1 MRISLYSALAVLSF
15 GLIASQQPAAAS
27 TFWTCMS
34 PEFGCGS
41 AGSPSGS
48 SHNYRSRERV
58 YAGDTER
65 RAYRAKPRQVA
76 DRAERRAAP
85 VREASINPRSE
96 QQQQVK
102 SDATEAPKQVASVE
116 PRNNEGASVATDAS
130 VRKPQAPDAER
141 IAAVRSAQSGMAS
154 YYGNESGSQ
163 TASGARFVAS
173 AMTAA
178 HRTLPFGTKVR
189 VTNKANGRSVVVT
202 INDRG
207 PFVRGRIIDLS
218 TGAAGVIGMM
228 GAGVA
233 PVTVEVLASNG

>member
-1 MRISLYSALAVLSF
+1 MMRISLYSALAVLSF
-15 GLIASQQPAAAS
+15 GLIASQPAAAS

-48 SHNYRSRERV
+48 NHNYRSRERV

-85 VREASINPRSE
+85 VRVASINPRSE
-96 QQQQVK
+96 QQQVK

-116 PRNNEGASVATDAS
+116 PRNEGSSVATDAS

-163 TASGARFVAS
+163 TASGARFLAS

>member
-15 GLIASQQPAAAS
+15 GLIASQPAAAS
-27 TFWTCMS
+27 SFWTCMS

-48 SHNYRSRERV
+48 SHNYRAHERV
-58 YAGDTER
+58 YAGDSED
-65 RAYRAKPRQVA
+65 RASNYRGKPRHVA
-76 DRAERRAAP
+76 ERAERRKAP
-85 VREASINPRSE
+85 VRVASLNPRSE
-96 QQQQVK
+96 ERQVR
-102 SDATEAPKQVASVE
+102 SDATEAPKRVASIE
-116 PRNNEGASVATDAS
+116 PRNEESSVATNAS
-130 VRKPQAPDAER
+130 SSAPDAER
-141 IAAVRSAQSGMAS
+141 TAAVRSAQSGMAS

-163 TASGARFVAS
+163 TASGARFNA
-173 AMTAA
+173 AGMTAA

-189 VTNKANGRSVVVT
+189 VTNKSNGRSVVVT

-218 TGAAGVIGMM
+218 TGAAGVIGMQ

-233 PVTVEVLASNG
+233 PVTVEVLGKG

>member
-1 MRISLYSALAVLSF
+1 MMRISLYSALAVLSF
-15 GLIASQQPAAAS
+15 GLIASQPAAAS

-48 SHNYRSRERV
+48 NHNYRSRERV
-58 YAGDTER
+58 YVGDTER

-85 VREASINPRSE
+85 VRVASINPRSE
-96 QQQQVK
+96 QQQVK

-116 PRNNEGASVATDAS
+116 PRNEGSSVATDAS

>member
-48 SHNYRSRERV
+48 NHNYRSRERV

-65 RAYRAKPRQVA
+65 RAYRGKSRQTA

-85 VREASINPRSE
+85 VRVASINPRSE
-96 QQQQVK
+96 QRQVK

-116 PRNNEGASVATDAS
+116 PRNEGSSVATDVS
-130 VRKPQAPDAER
+130 VRKPQAPDADR
-141 IAAVRSAQSGMAS
+141 TAAVRSAQSGMAS

>member
-1 MRISLYSALAVLSF
+1 MMRISLYSALAVLSF
-15 GLIASQQPAAAS
+15 GLIASQPAAAS

-48 SHNYRSRERV
+48 NHNYRSRERV

-85 VREASINPRSE
+85 VRVASINPRSE
-96 QQQQVK
+96 QQQVK

-116 PRNNEGASVATDAS
+116 PRNEGSSVATDAS

-207 PFVRGRIIDLS
+207 PFVSGRIIDLS

>member
-1 MRISLYSALAVLSF
+1 MMRICLYSALAVLSF
-15 GLIASQQPAAAS
+15 GLIASQPAAAS

-48 SHNYRSRERV
+48 NHNYRSRERV

-76 DRAERRAAP
+76 DRAEHRAAP
-85 VREASINPRSE
+85 VRVASINPRSE
-96 QQQQVK
+96 QRQVK

-116 PRNNEGASVATDAS
+116 PGNEGSSVATDVS
-130 VRKPQAPDAER
+130 PRKPQAPDAER
-141 IAAVRSAQSGMAS
+141 TATVRSAQSGMAS

-189 VTNKANGRSVVVT
+189 VTNKGNGRSVVVT

-233 PVTVEVLASNG
+233 PVIVEVLASNG

>member
-65 RAYRAKPRQVA
+65 QAYRGKSRQTA

-85 VREASINPRSE
+85 VRVASISPRSE
-96 QQQQVK
+96 QRQIK

-116 PRNNEGASVATDAS
+116 PRNEGSSVATDVS

-141 IAAVRSAQSGMAS
+141 TAAVRSAQSGMAS

>member
-1 MRISLYSALAVLSF
+1 MMRIFLYSALAVLSF
-15 GLIASQQPAAAS
+15 GLIASQPVAAS

-48 SHNYRSRERV
+48 NHNYRSRERV

-85 VREASINPRSE
+85 VRVASINPRSE
-96 QQQQVK
+96 QRQVK

-116 PRNNEGASVATDAS
+116 PRNEGSSVATDVS
-130 VRKPQAPDAER
+130 PRKPQAPDPER
-141 IAAVRSAQSGMAS
+141 TATVRSAQSGMAS

-189 VTNKANGRSVVVT
+189 VTNKGNGRSVVVT

-218 TGAAGVIGMM
+218 TGAAGVIGMI

>member
-65 RAYRAKPRQVA
+65 QAYRGKSRQTA

-85 VREASINPRSE
+85 VRVASINPRSE
-96 QQQQVK
+96 QRQVK

-116 PRNNEGASVATDAS
+116 PRNEGSSVATDAS
-130 VRKPQAPDAER
+130 LRKPQAPDLER
-141 IAAVRSAQSGMAS
+141 TAAVRSAQSGMAS

>member
-58 YAGDTER
+58 YADDTER
-65 RAYRAKPRQVA
+65 RAYRGKSRQTA

-85 VREASINPRSE
+85 VRVASINPRSE
-96 QQQQVK
+96 QRQVK
-102 SDATEAPKQVASVE
+102 SDTTEAPEQVASVE
-116 PRNNEGASVATDAS
+116 PRNEGSSVATDVS

-141 IAAVRSAQSGMAS
+141 TAAVRSAQSGMAS

>member
-65 RAYRAKPRQVA
+65 RAYRGNSRQTA

-85 VREASINPRSE
+85 VRVASINPRSE
-96 QQQQVK
+96 QRQVK

-116 PRNNEGASVATDAS
+116 PAQRGVERRHRRFRAQAAGSRRGAHRRGEIGPVGHGVLLRQQVGVADRFRGPFRRQRHDGRPSHAS
-130 VRKPQAPDAER
+130 VRHQGPGDEQGER
-141 IAAVRSAQSGMAS
+141 SFRRGHHQRSRPVRP
-154 YYGNESGSQ
+154 
-163 TASGARFVAS
+163 RPH
-173 AMTAA
+173 
-178 HRTLPFGTKVR
+178 HRSF
-189 VTNKANGRSVVVT
+189 
-202 INDRG
+202 D
-207 PFVRGRIIDLS
+207 
-218 TGAAGVIGMM
+218 GAAGVIGMM

>member
-15 GLIASQQPAAAS
+15 GLIASQPAAAS

-48 SHNYRSRERV
+48 NHNYRSRERV
-58 YAGDTER
+58 YAGDTEP

-85 VREASINPRSE
+85 VRVASINPRSE
-96 QQQQVK
+96 RRQVK

-116 PRNNEGASVATDAS
+116 PRNEGSSVATDAS

-141 IAAVRSAQSGMAS
+141 TAAVRSAQSGMAS

>member
-1 MRISLYSALAVLSF
+1 
-15 GLIASQQPAAAS
+15 
-27 TFWTCMS
+27 MS

-48 SHNYRSRERV
+48 NHNYRSRERV

-65 RAYRAKPRQVA
+65 SAYRAKPRQVA

-85 VREASINPRSE
+85 VRVASIDPRSE
-96 QQQQVK
+96 QRQVK

-116 PRNNEGASVATDAS
+116 PRNEGSSVATDVS

-141 IAAVRSAQSGMAS
+141 TAAVRSAQSGMAS

>member
-65 RAYRAKPRQVA
+65 RAYRGKSRQTA

-85 VREASINPRSE
+85 VRVASINPRSE
-96 QQQQVK
+96 QRQVK

-116 PRNNEGASVATDAS
+116 PRNEGSSVATDVS

-141 IAAVRSAQSGMAS
+141 TAAVRSAQSGMAS

>member
-65 RAYRAKPRQVA
+65 RAYRGNSRQTA

-85 VREASINPRSE
+85 VRVASINPRSE
-96 QQQQVK
+96 QRQVK
-102 SDATEAPKQVASVE
+102 SDATESPKQVASVE
-116 PRNNEGASVATDAS
+116 PRNEGSSVATDVS

-141 IAAVRSAQSGMAS
+141 TAAVRSAQSGMAS

>member
-58 YAGDTER
+58 YADDTER
-65 RAYRAKPRQVA
+65 RAFRGKSRQTA

-85 VREASINPRSE
+85 VRVASINPRSE
-96 QQQQVK
+96 QRQVK
-102 SDATEAPKQVASVE
+102 SDTTEAPEQVASVE
-116 PRNNEGASVATDAS
+116 PRNEGSSVATDVS

-141 IAAVRSAQSGMAS
+141 TAAVRSAQSGMAS

>member
-48 SHNYRSRERV
+48 NHNYRSRERV

-65 RAYRAKPRQVA
+65 RAYRGKSRQTA

-85 VREASINPRSE
+85 VRVASINPRSE
-96 QQQQVK
+96 QRQVK

-116 PRNNEGASVATDAS
+116 PRNEGSSVATDAS
-130 VRKPQAPDAER
+130 LRKPQAPDLER
-141 IAAVRSAQSGMAS
+141 TAAVRSAQSGMAS

-189 VTNKANGRSVVVT
+189 VTNNGNGRSVVVT

>member
-65 RAYRAKPRQVA
+65 RAYRGNSRQTA

-85 VREASINPRSE
+85 VRVASISPRSE
-96 QQQQVK
+96 QRQIK

-116 PRNNEGASVATDAS
+116 PRNEGSSVATDVS

-141 IAAVRSAQSGMAS
+141 TAAVRSAQSGMAS

>member
-15 GLIASQQPAAAS
+15 GLIASQPAAAS
-27 TFWTCMS
+27 SFWTCMS

-48 SHNYRSRERV
+48 SYNQRTRERV

-65 RAYRAKPRQVA
+65 RASNYRAKPRHVA
-76 DRAERRAAP
+76 ERAERRNAP
-85 VREASINPRSE
+85 VRVASVSPRSKE
-96 QQQQVK
+96 RQVK
-102 SDATEAPKQVASVE
+102 SDATPAPAPVQKKVAIAAERAEEAPATVTNVA
-116 PRNNEGASVATDAS
+116 AS
-130 VRKPQAPDAER
+130 RP
-141 IAAVRSAQSGMAS
+141 AQSGMAS

-163 TASGARFVAS
+163 TASGARFNA
-173 AMTAA
+173 AGMTAA

-189 VTNKANGRSVVVT
+189 VTNKSNGRSVVVT

-207 PFVRGRIIDLS
+207 PFVGGRIIDLS

-233 PVTVEVLASNG
+233 PVSLEVLGKS

>member
-65 RAYRAKPRQVA
+65 RAYRGNSRQTA
-76 DRAERRAAP
+76 DRAEHRAAP
-85 VREASINPRSE
+85 VRVASINPRSE
-96 QQQQVK
+96 QRQVK
-102 SDATEAPKQVASVE
+102 SDATESPKQVASVE
-116 PRNNEGASVATDAS
+116 PRNEGSSVATDVS

-141 IAAVRSAQSGMAS
+141 TAAVRSAQSGMAS

>member
-1 MRISLYSALAVLSF
+1 MMRISLYSALAVLSF
-15 GLIASQQPAAAS
+15 GLIASQPAAAS

-48 SHNYRSRERV
+48 NHNYRSRERV
-58 YAGDTER
+58 YAGDTEP

-85 VREASINPRSE
+85 VRVASINPRSE
-96 QQQQVK
+96 RRQVK

-116 PRNNEGASVATDAS
+116 PRNEGSSVATDAS

-141 IAAVRSAQSGMAS
+141 TAAVRSAQSGMAS

>member
-65 RAYRAKPRQVA
+65 QAYRGKSRQTA

-85 VREASINPRSE
+85 VRVASINPRSE
-96 QQQQVK
+96 QRQVK

-116 PRNNEGASVATDAS
+116 PRNEGSSVATDVS

-141 IAAVRSAQSGMAS
+141 TAAVRSAQSGMAS

>member
-65 RAYRAKPRQVA
+65 RAYRGNSRQTA

-85 VREASINPRSE
+85 VRVASISPRSE
-96 QQQQVK
+96 QRQVK

-116 PRNNEGASVATDAS
+116 PRNEGSSVATDVS

-141 IAAVRSAQSGMAS
+141 TAAVRSAQSGMAS
-154 YYGNESGSQ
+154 YYGNELGSQ

>member
-15 GLIASQQPAAAS
+15 GLIASQPAAAS

-65 RAYRAKPRQVA
+65 RAYRGNSRQTA

-85 VREASINPRSE
+85 VRVASINPRSE
-96 QQQQVK
+96 QRQVK

-116 PRNNEGASVATDAS
+116 PRNEGSSVATDVS

-141 IAAVRSAQSGMAS
+141 TAAVRSAQSGMAS

>member
-1 MRISLYSALAVLSF
+1 MMRICLYSALAVLSF
-15 GLIASQQPAAAS
+15 VLIASQPAAAS

-41 AGSPSGS
+41 AGSPSGPN
-48 SHNYRSRERV
+48 HNYRSRERV

-76 DRAERRAAP
+76 DRAEHRAAP
-85 VREASINPRSE
+85 VRVASINPRSE
-96 QQQQVK
+96 QRQVK

-116 PRNNEGASVATDAS
+116 PGNEGSSVATDVS
-130 VRKPQAPDAER
+130 PRKPQAPDAER
-141 IAAVRSAQSGMAS
+141 TAAVRSAQSGMAS

-189 VTNKANGRSVVVT
+189 VTNKGNGRSVVVT

-233 PVTVEVLASNG
+233 PVIVEVLASNG

>member
-65 RAYRAKPRQVA
+65 RAYRGKSRQTA

-85 VREASINPRSE
+85 VRVASINPRSE
-96 QQQQVK
+96 QRQVK

-116 PRNNEGASVATDAS
+116 PRNEGSSVATDAS

-141 IAAVRSAQSGMAS
+141 TAAVRSAQSGMAS

>member
-48 SHNYRSRERV
+48 NHNYRSRERV

-85 VREASINPRSE
+85 VRVASINPRSE
-96 QQQQVK
+96 QQQVK
-102 SDATEAPKQVASVE
+102 SDATEAPKKVASVE
-116 PRNNEGASVATDAS
+116 PRNEGSSVATDVS

-141 IAAVRSAQSGMAS
+141 TAAVRSAQSGMAS

>member
-1 MRISLYSALAVLSF
+1 LAVLSF

-65 RAYRAKPRQVA
+65 RAYRGKSRQTA

-85 VREASINPRSE
+85 VRVASINPRSE
-96 QQQQVK
+96 QRQVK

-116 PRNNEGASVATDAS
+116 PRNEGSSVATDVS

-141 IAAVRSAQSGMAS
+141 TAAVRSAQSGMAS

>member
-15 GLIASQQPAAAS
+15 GLIASQPAAAS
-27 TFWTCMS
+27 SFWTCMS

-48 SHNYRSRERV
+48 SHNYRARERV
-58 YAGDTER
+58 YAGDTED
-65 RAYRAKPRQVA
+65 RASNYRAKPRHVA
-76 DRAERRAAP
+76 ERAERRAAP
-85 VREASINPRSE
+85 VRVASINPRSE
-96 QQQQVK
+96 EPRVT
-102 SDATEAPKQVASVE
+102 SDATEAPKRVASAQ
-116 PRNNEGASVATDAS
+116 PRNEESSVATDAS
-130 VRKPQAPDAER
+130 SSAPRAADAER
-141 IAAVRSAQSGMAS
+141 TAAVRSAQSGMAS

-163 TASGARFVAS
+163 TASGARFNA
-173 AMTAA
+173 AGMTAA

-189 VTNKANGRSVVVT
+189 VTNKSNGRSVVVT

-207 PFVRGRIIDLS
+207 PFVGGRIIDLS

-233 PVTVEVLASNG
+233 PVLVEVLAKG

>member
-15 GLIASQQPAAAS
+15 GLIASQPAAAS

-48 SHNYRSRERV
+48 SHNYRARERV
-58 YAGDTER
+58 YAGDSER
-65 RAYRAKPRQVA
+65 RVPNYRAKPRHVA
-76 DRAERRAAP
+76 ERAERRAAP
-85 VREASINPRSE
+85 VRMASVHPRNE
-96 QQQQVK
+96 ERRVI
-102 SDATEAPKQVASVE
+102 SDAAEAPKRVAFAE
-116 PRNNEGASVATDAS
+116 PRNEEASVATDVS
-130 VRKPQAPDAER
+130 TRKPEAAPDVER
-141 IAAVRSAQSGMAS
+141 TAAVRSAQSGMAS

-163 TASGARFVAS
+163 TASGARFNA
-173 AMTAA
+173 AGMTAA

-189 VTNKANGRSVVVT
+189 VTNKSNGRSVVVT

-218 TGAAGVIGMM
+218 TGAAGVIGMQ

-233 PVTVEVLASNG
+233 PVLVEVLGKG

>member
-65 RAYRAKPRQVA
+65 RAYRGNSRQTA
-76 DRAERRAAP
+76 DRAERPAP
-85 VREASINPRSE
+85 VRVASINPRSE
-96 QQQQVK
+96 QRQVK
-102 SDATEAPKQVASVE
+102 SDATESPKQVASVE
-116 PRNNEGASVATDAS
+116 PRNEGSSVATDVS

-141 IAAVRSAQSGMAS
+141 TAAVRSAQSGMAS

-202 INDRG
+202 INDR
-207 PFVRGRIIDLS
+207 
-218 TGAAGVIGMM
+218 
-228 GAGVA
+228 
-233 PVTVEVLASNG
+233 

>member
-1 MRISLYSALAVLSF
+1 
-15 GLIASQQPAAAS
+15 
-27 TFWTCMS
+27 
-34 PEFGCGS
+34 
-41 AGSPSGS
+41 
-48 SHNYRSRERV
+48 
-58 YAGDTER
+58 
-65 RAYRAKPRQVA
+65 
-76 DRAERRAAP
+76 
-85 VREASINPRSE
+85 
-96 QQQQVK
+96 
-102 SDATEAPKQVASVE
+102 
-116 PRNNEGASVATDAS
+116 
-130 VRKPQAPDAER
+130 
-141 IAAVRSAQSGMAS
+141 MAS

-189 VTNKANGRSVVVT
+189 VTNKGNGRSVVVT